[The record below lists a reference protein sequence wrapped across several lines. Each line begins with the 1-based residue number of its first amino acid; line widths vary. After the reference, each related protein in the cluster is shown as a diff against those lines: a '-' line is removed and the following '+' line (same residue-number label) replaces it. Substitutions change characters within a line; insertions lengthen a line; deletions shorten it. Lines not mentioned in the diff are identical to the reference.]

1 MISML
6 TLSRYLAQSGPGTAP
21 VAHRAADTANSM
33 IPTLATVATLTLA
46 LVTAAA
52 QQVNIN
58 KLVLHGHGVI
68 ITS

>member
-1 MISML
+1 
-6 TLSRYLAQSGPGTAP
+6 
-21 VAHRAADTANSM
+21 M
-33 IPTLATVATLTLA
+33 IPTLATVATLALV